1 MKDVVKKT
9 FPPRVKKSS
18 YSLKKKKLAAKQEK
32 LKKEVQNIK
41 NIDDDTELGD

>member
-18 YSLKKKKLAAKQEK
+18 YSLKKKKTTAKQEQ
-32 LKKEVQNIK
+32 LKREVQNIK
-41 NIDDDTELGD
+41 NKVDGKQN

>member
-18 YSLKKKKLAAKQEK
+18 YSLKKKKITAKQER
-32 LKKEVQNIK
+32 LKREVQNIRK
-41 NIDDDTELGD
+41 K